1 MGVTFAEGSEGL
13 DGFYLDSNGNP
24 LPVSASELERY
35 TYCPVSWRLAKEGA
49 AGVGEAITIGMEK
62 HKQIHEGM
70 NEFQSSLIKLRR
82 ELLIWSWWYG
92 IIIAFAIDAVAFVY
106 IDDLMNAPIELA
118 KILSMWSVSF
128 LAAAILSIVIPWR
141 NWLNMKP
148 TVSEIETLS
157 KNFESTGL
165 KPTWNPIGFLG
176 GWFSGGKTEAG
187 LLLATIVIGLHA
199 IGLAAADNRSQAGFI
214 LVVTAFVWTFLAT
227 WQLQKSL
234 FAENEMIEKRGR
246 AGLDEDTQLV
256 YSDDD
261 ESSGLLRDE
270 ETGLRGRPDQIV
282 IIDGEF
288 IPVEQKTGRV
298 PKKPHQSHRV
308 QLLAY
313 ISLVETNTKKSP
325 PYGILKYGEEDVHQ
339 VFWDQHAKNSL
350 LTSIKEVQK
359 LMVEGG
365 AKRNH
370 EREGKCRNCSR
381 RHACEQS
388 LFTE

>member
-1 MGVTFAEGSEGL
+1 MGATFVEGSEGP
-13 DGFYLDSNGNP
+13 DGFYLDSEGSP

-49 AGVGEAITIGMEK
+49 AGVGEAITSGIEK
-62 HKQIHEGM
+62 HKEIHQEM
-70 NEFQSSLIKLRR
+70 NDFQASMIKLRR
-82 ELLIWSWWYG
+82 ELLIWSWWFG
-92 IIIAFAIDAVAFVY
+92 IIIAFAIDAIAFVY
-106 IDDLMNAPIELA
+106 IDDLMNSPMEMA

-128 LAAAILSIVIPWR
+128 LGAAILSIIVPWR
-141 NWLNMKP
+141 NWLNMEP
-148 TVSEIETLS
+148 TNSEIETRS
-157 KNFESTGL
+157 KSFEATGL
-165 KPTWNPIGFLG
+165 EPTWNPIGFLG

-187 LLLATIVIGLHA
+187 LLLSTIVIGLHA
-199 IGLAAADNRSQAGFI
+199 IALAAADNRTQAGFI

-234 FAENEMIEKRGR
+234 FAENEMIANRNR
-246 AGLDEDTQLV
+246 AGLEEGTDIV

-261 ESSGLLRDE
+261 KSSGLLQDTK
-270 ETGLRGRPDQIV
+270 TGLRGRPDQII

-313 ISLVETNTKKSP
+313 ISLVETNTKKAP
-325 PYGILKYGEEDVHQ
+325 PYGVLKYGEEDAHQ
-339 VFWDQHAKNSL
+339 VFWDKHAKEL
-350 LTSIKEVQK
+350 LQSSIKEVQK

-388 LFTE
+388 LFTG

>member
-1 MGVTFAEGSEGL
+1 MGVTFAEGSEGP

-35 TYCPVSWRLAKEGA
+35 TYCPVSWRLAKDGA

-70 NEFQSSLIKLRR
+70 NEFQTSLIKLRR

-128 LAAAILSIVIPWR
+128 LVAAILSIVIPWR
-141 NWLNMKP
+141 NWLNMEP

-157 KNFESTGL
+157 KNFEATGL

>member
-1 MGVTFAEGSEGL
+1 MGVTFAEGSEGP

-35 TYCPVSWRLAKEGA
+35 TYCPVSWRLAKDGA

-70 NEFQSSLIKLRR
+70 NEFQTSLIKLRR

-92 IIIAFAIDAVAFVY
+92 IIIAFVIDAVAFVY

-118 KILSMWSVSF
+118 KILSMWSVSC
-128 LAAAILSIVIPWR
+128 LVAAILSIVIPWR
-141 NWLNMKP
+141 NWLNMEP

-234 FAENEMIEKRGR
+234 FAEKEMIEKRGR

>member
-1 MGVTFAEGSEGL
+1 MGATFAEGSEGP
-13 DGFYLDSNGNP
+13 DGFYLDSKGSP

-49 AGVGEAITIGMEK
+49 AGVGEAITSGIEK
-62 HKQIHEGM
+62 HKEIHQEM
-70 NEFQSSLIKLRR
+70 NDFQASMIKLRR
-82 ELLIWSWWYG
+82 GLLIWSWWFG
-92 IIIAFAIDAVAFVY
+92 IIIAFAIDAIAFVY
-106 IDDLMNAPIELA
+106 IDDLMNSPMEMA

-128 LAAAILSIVIPWR
+128 LGAAILSIIVPWR
-141 NWLNMKP
+141 NWLNMEP
-148 TVSEIETLS
+148 TNSEIETLS
-157 KNFESTGL
+157 KSFEATGL
-165 KPTWNPIGFLG
+165 EPTWNPIGFLG

-187 LLLATIVIGLHA
+187 LLLSTIVIGLHA
-199 IGLAAADNRSQAGFI
+199 IALAAADNRTQAGFI

-234 FAENEMIEKRGR
+234 FAENEMIANRNQ
-246 AGLDEDTQLV
+246 AGLEEGTDIV

-261 ESSGLLRDE
+261 KSSGLLQDTK
-270 ETGLRGRPDQIV
+270 TGLRGRPDQII

-313 ISLVETNTKKSP
+313 ISLVETNTKKAP
-325 PYGILKYGEEDVHQ
+325 PYGVLKYGEEDAHQ
-339 VFWDQHAKNSL
+339 VFWDEHAKEL
-350 LTSIKEVQK
+350 LHNSIKEVQK
-359 LMVEGG
+359 LMIEGG

>member
-1 MGVTFAEGSEGL
+1 
-13 DGFYLDSNGNP
+13 
-24 LPVSASELERY
+24 
-35 TYCPVSWRLAKEGA
+35 
-49 AGVGEAITIGMEK
+49 
-62 HKQIHEGM
+62 M
-70 NEFQSSLIKLRR
+70 NEFQASLIKLRR
-82 ELLIWSWWYG
+82 ELLIWSWWFG

-106 IDDLMNAPIELA
+106 IDDLMNSPIEMA
-118 KILSMWSVSF
+118 KILSMWSVSC
-128 LAAAILSIVIPWR
+128 LAAAILSIVLPWR
-141 NWLNMKP
+141 NWLSMEP

-157 KNFESTGL
+157 KSFEATGL

-199 IGLAAADNRSQAGFI
+199 IALAAADNRSQAGFI
-214 LVVTAFVWTFLAT
+214 LIVTAFIWTFLAT

-234 FAENEMIEKRGR
+234 FAENEMIENRER
-246 AGLDEDTQLV
+246 AGLDEGTQLV

-261 ESSGLLRDE
+261 ESSGLLRDG

-298 PKKPHQSHRV
+298 PKKPHDSHRV

-325 PYGILKYGEEDVHQ
+325 PYGILKYSEEDVHQ
-339 VFWDQHAKNSL
+339 VFWDQHAKDSL
-350 LTSIKEVQK
+350 FTSIKEVQK
-359 LMVEGG
+359 LMIEGG

-388 LFTE
+388 LFKE

>member
-1 MGVTFAEGSEGL
+1 MGATLAEGSEGP
-13 DGFYLDSNGNP
+13 DGFYLDSKGSP

-49 AGVGEAITIGMEK
+49 AGVGEAITSGIEK
-62 HKQIHEGM
+62 HKEIHQEM
-70 NEFQSSLIKLRR
+70 NDFQASMIKLRR
-82 ELLIWSWWYG
+82 ELLIWSWWFG
-92 IIIAFAIDAVAFVY
+92 IIIAFAIDAIAFVY
-106 IDDLMNAPIELA
+106 IDDLMNSPMEMA

-128 LAAAILSIVIPWR
+128 LGAAILSIVVPWR
-141 NWLNMKP
+141 NWLNMEP
-148 TVSEIETLS
+148 TNSEIETRS
-157 KNFESTGL
+157 KSFEATGL
-165 KPTWNPIGFLG
+165 EPTWNPIGFLG

-187 LLLATIVIGLHA
+187 LLLSTIVIGLHA
-199 IGLAAADNRSQAGFI
+199 IALAAADNRTQAGFI
-214 LVVTAFVWTFLAT
+214 LVVTAFVWTFIAT

-234 FAENEMIEKRGR
+234 FAENEMIANRNR
-246 AGLDEDTQLV
+246 AGLEEGTDIV

-261 ESSGLLRDE
+261 KSSGLLQDTK
-270 ETGLRGRPDQIV
+270 TGLRGRPDQII

-313 ISLVETNTKKSP
+313 ISLVETSTKKAP
-325 PYGILKYGEEDVHQ
+325 PYGVLKYGEEDAHQ
-339 VFWDQHAKNSL
+339 VFWDKHAKEL
-350 LTSIKEVQK
+350 LHSSIKEVQK

>member
-1 MGVTFAEGSEGL
+1 MGVTFAEGSEGP

-70 NEFQSSLIKLRR
+70 DEFQSSLIKLRR

-141 NWLNMKP
+141 NWLNMEP

-234 FAENEMIEKRGR
+234 FAENEMIEKRGS

>member
-1 MGVTFAEGSEGL
+1 MGVTFAEGSEGP
-13 DGFYLDSNGNP
+13 DGFYVDSDGKP
-24 LPVSASELERY
+24 LPVSASEIERY

-49 AGVGEAITIGMEK
+49 AGVGEAITSGIDK
-62 HKQIHEGM
+62 HKEIHQEM
-70 NEFQSSLIKLRR
+70 NDFQASMIKLRR
-82 ELLIWSWWYG
+82 ELLIWSWWFG
-92 IIIAFAIDAVAFVY
+92 IIIAFAIDAIAFVY
-106 IDDLMNAPIELA
+106 IDDLMNSPIEMA

-128 LAAAILSIVIPWR
+128 LGAAILSIVIPWR
-141 NWLNMKP
+141 NWLNMEP
-148 TVSEIETLS
+148 SISEIETMYKS
-157 KNFESTGL
+157 FEATGL
-165 KPTWNPIGFLG
+165 EPTWNPIGFLG

-187 LLLATIVIGLHA
+187 LLLSTIVIGLHA
-199 IGLAAADNRSQAGFI
+199 IALAAADNRSQAGFI
-214 LVVTAFVWTFLAT
+214 LVVTAFVWTFIAT

-234 FAENEMIEKRGR
+234 FAENEMIANRNK
-246 AGLDEDTQLV
+246 AGLEEGTDIV

-261 ESSGLLRDE
+261 KSSGLLQDTN
-270 ETGLRGRPDQIV
+270 TGLRGRPDQIV

-298 PKKPHQSHRV
+298 PKKPHQSHRL

-313 ISLVETNTKKSP
+313 ISLVETNTKKAP
-325 PYGILKYGEEDVHQ
+325 PYGVLKYSEKDAHQ
-339 VFWDQHAKNSL
+339 VFWDKHAKEL
-350 LTSIKEVQK
+350 LHTTIKEVQK

-370 EREGKCRNCSR
+370 ERGGKCRNCSR

>member
-1 MGVTFAEGSEGL
+1 MGVTFAEGSEGP

-70 NEFQSSLIKLRR
+70 NEFQTSLIKLRR

-106 IDDLMNAPIELA
+106 IDDLMNSPIEMA
-118 KILSMWSVSF
+118 KILSMWSVAF
-128 LAAAILSIVIPWR
+128 LVSAILSIVIPWR
-141 NWLNMKP
+141 NWLNMEP

-157 KNFESTGL
+157 KNFEATGL

>member
-1 MGVTFAEGSEGL
+1 MGATLAEGSEGP
-13 DGFYLDSNGNP
+13 DGFYLDSKGSP

-49 AGVGEAITIGMEK
+49 AGVGEAITSGIEK
-62 HKQIHEGM
+62 HKEIHQEM
-70 NEFQSSLIKLRR
+70 NDFQASMIKLRR
-82 ELLIWSWWYG
+82 ELLIWSWWFG
-92 IIIAFAIDAVAFVY
+92 IIIAFAIDAIAFVY
-106 IDDLMNAPIELA
+106 IDDLMNSPMEMA

-128 LAAAILSIVIPWR
+128 LGAAILSIVVPWR
-141 NWLNMKP
+141 NWLNMEP
-148 TVSEIETLS
+148 TNSEIETLS
-157 KNFESTGL
+157 KSFEATGL
-165 KPTWNPIGFLG
+165 EPTWNPIGFLG

-187 LLLATIVIGLHA
+187 LLLSTIVIGLHA
-199 IGLAAADNRSQAGFI
+199 IALAAADNRTQAGFI
-214 LVVTAFVWTFLAT
+214 LVVTAFVWTFIAT

-234 FAENEMIEKRGR
+234 FAENEMIANRNR
-246 AGLDEDTQLV
+246 AGLEEGTDIV

-261 ESSGLLRDE
+261 KSSGLLQDTK
-270 ETGLRGRPDQIV
+270 TGLRGRPDQII

-313 ISLVETNTKKSP
+313 ISLVETSTKKAP
-325 PYGILKYGEEDVHQ
+325 PYGVLKYGEEDTHQ
-339 VFWDQHAKNSL
+339 VFWDEHAKEL
-350 LTSIKEVQK
+350 LHNSIKEVQK
-359 LMVEGG
+359 LMTEGG

>member
-1 MGVTFAEGSEGL
+1 MGVTFAEGSEGP

>member
-1 MGVTFAEGSEGL
+1 M
-13 DGFYLDSNGNP
+13 
-24 LPVSASELERY
+24 
-35 TYCPVSWRLAKEGA
+35 
-49 AGVGEAITIGMEK
+49 
-62 HKQIHEGM
+62 
-70 NEFQSSLIKLRR
+70 
-82 ELLIWSWWYG
+82 
-92 IIIAFAIDAVAFVY
+92 
-106 IDDLMNAPIELA
+106 
-118 KILSMWSVSF
+118 
-128 LAAAILSIVIPWR
+128 
-141 NWLNMKP
+141 
-148 TVSEIETLS
+148 
-157 KNFESTGL
+157 
-165 KPTWNPIGFLG
+165 
-176 GWFSGGKTEAG
+176 
-187 LLLATIVIGLHA
+187 LATIVIGLHA
-199 IGLAAADNRSQAGFI
+199 IALAAADNRSQAGFI
-214 LVVTAFVWTFLAT
+214 LIVTAFVWTFLAT

-234 FAENEMIEKRGR
+234 FAENEMIENRGR
-246 AGLDEDTQLV
+246 AGLDADTQLV

>member
-1 MGVTFAEGSEGL
+1 MGVTFAEGSEGP
-13 DGFYLDSNGNP
+13 DGFYIDSNGNP

-49 AGVGEAITIGMEK
+49 AGMGEAITSGFEK
-62 HKQIHEGM
+62 QNQIHEGM
-70 NEFQSSLIKLRR
+70 IEFQASLIKLLR
-82 ELLIWSWWYG
+82 ELLIWTWWFG
-92 IIIAFAIDAVAFVY
+92 IIIAFAIDAAAFVY
-106 IDDLMNAPIELA
+106 IDDLMNSPIEMA
-118 KILSMWSVSF
+118 KILSMWSVSC
-128 LAAAILSIVIPWR
+128 LAAAILSIVLPWR
-141 NWLNMKP
+141 SWLNMEP

-165 KPTWNPIGFLG
+165 KPAWNPIGFLG

-199 IGLAAADNRSQAGFI
+199 IALAAADNRSQAGFI
-214 LVVTAFVWTFLAT
+214 LIVTAFVWTFLAT

-234 FAENEMIEKRGR
+234 FAENEMIENRER
-246 AGLDEDTQLV
+246 AGLDEDTELV

-298 PKKPHQSHRV
+298 PKMPHLAHRLL
-308 QLLAY
+308 LLAY
-313 ISLVETNTKKSP
+313 VSLVETNTKKSP

-339 VFWDQHAKNSL
+339 VFWDQHAKESL
-350 LTSIKEVQK
+350 FSSIKEVQR

-370 EREGKCRNCSR
+370 EREGKCKNCSR

>member
-1 MGVTFAEGSEGL
+1 MGVTFAEGSEGSN
-13 DGFYLDSNGNP
+13 GFYFDSNGNP

-70 NEFQSSLIKLRR
+70 NEFQTSLIKLRR

-106 IDDLMNAPIELA
+106 IDDLMNSPIEMA
-118 KILSMWSVSF
+118 KILSMWSVAF
-128 LAAAILSIVIPWR
+128 LVAAILSIVIPWR
-141 NWLNMKP
+141 NWLNMEP

-199 IGLAAADNRSQAGFI
+199 IALAAADNRSQAGFI
-214 LVVTAFVWTFLAT
+214 LIVTAFVWTFLAT

-234 FAENEMIEKRGR
+234 FAENEMIENRGR
-246 AGLDEDTQLV
+246 AGLDADTQLV

>member
-1 MGVTFAEGSEGL
+1 MGATFAEGSEGP
-13 DGFYLDSNGNP
+13 DGFYLDSKGFP
-24 LPVSASELERY
+24 LPVSASELERH

-49 AGVGEAITIGMEK
+49 AGVGEAITSGIEK
-62 HKQIHEGM
+62 HKEIHQEM
-70 NEFQSSLIKLRR
+70 NDFQASMIKLRR
-82 ELLIWSWWYG
+82 ELLIWSWWFG
-92 IIIAFAIDAVAFVY
+92 IIIAFAIDAIAFVY
-106 IDDLMNAPIELA
+106 IDDLMNSPMEMA

-128 LAAAILSIVIPWR
+128 LGAAILSIIVPWR
-141 NWLNMKP
+141 NWLNMEP
-148 TVSEIETLS
+148 TTSEIETLS
-157 KNFESTGL
+157 KSFEATGL
-165 KPTWNPIGFLG
+165 EPTWNPIGFLG

-187 LLLATIVIGLHA
+187 LLLSTIVIGLHA
-199 IGLAAADNRSQAGFI
+199 IALAAADNRTQAGFI
-214 LVVTAFVWTFLAT
+214 LVLTAFVWTFLAT

-234 FAENEMIEKRGR
+234 FAENEMIANRNR
-246 AGLDEDTQLV
+246 AGLEEGTDIV

-261 ESSGLLRDE
+261 KSSGLLQDTK
-270 ETGLRGRPDQIV
+270 TGLRGRPDQII

-313 ISLVETNTKKSP
+313 ISLVETNTQKAP
-325 PYGILKYGEEDVHQ
+325 PYGVLKYGEEDVHQ
-339 VFWDQHAKNSL
+339 VFWDEHAKEL
-350 LTSIKEVQK
+350 LHNSIKEVQK
-359 LMVEGG
+359 LMIEGG